1 VLKLLNIPIDMISMY
16 FLMWNVGLVGMISI
30 HLAAPLFMQQA
41 YLLIMSS
48 MMALTFI
55 KFIPDW
61 SVWTVLAILSIW
73 DVVAVLCPRGP
84 LRILVETA
92 QKRKEPIFPALI
104 YSSGVTYLSTVS
116 STVMGLGTTTSVD
129 SNATRDEA
137 RRRAAETSDEAAF
150 EDSSS
155 RSSATVQIQTNPLD
169 STALTGRGSAAGPSE
184 PLASSAQPTQSFAY
198 FISRSS
204 LPEVNLNA
212 ARPATSGPANSGAI
226 GVTSTT
232 QMIRS
237 TDDEI
242 ETNSTCSSEDVG
254 IKLGLGDFIFY
265 SVLVGK
271 ASVYNDWNTT
281 LACFVAILIGLCL
294 TLFLLA
300 IFNKA
305 LPALPISITFGLVF
319 YFCTS
324 LFVQPLADTY
334 SSRHIFI

>member
-1 VLKLLNIPIDMISMY
+1 MLKLFNVPIDVITMY
-16 FLMWNVGLVGMISI
+16 LIMWNVGLVGMISI
-30 HLAAPLFMQQA
+30 HLTAPLFMQQTF
-41 YLLIMSS
+41 LLIMSS

-55 KFIPDW
+55 KYIPDW
-61 SVWTVLAILSIW
+61 SVWTVLGILSVW

-104 YSSGVTYLSTVS
+104 YSSGVAYVAPVIASTVLS
-116 STVMGLGTTTSVD
+116 LGTTTNS
-129 SNATRDEA
+129 SN
-137 RRRAAETSDEAAF
+137 RASINEMEAA
-150 EDSSS
+150 SSTQ
-155 RSSATVQIQTNPLD
+155 SSNPVHVQIQTNPLD
-169 STALTGRGSAAGPSE
+169 SERTESMNLTGGTGRSNESITYY
-184 PLASSAQPTQSFAY
+184 AS
-198 FISRSS
+198 SRSS
-204 LPEVNLNA
+204 RLPEVNLQSGNL
-212 ARPATSGPANSGAI
+212 GPAASSGVPAI
-226 GVTSTT
+226 AISSTT

-242 ETNSTCSSEDVG
+242 ETNSTCSAEDVG

-271 ASVYNDWNTT
+271 ASMYNDWNTT

-305 LPALPISITFGLVF
+305 LPALPISISFGLIF

-324 LFVQPLADTY
+324 IFVQPLADQY
-334 SSRHIFI
+334 SMQNIFI